1 LTTSVDPIRPT
12 PILPGPP
19 KRLWEGLPAPYLLSF
34 FFVAI
39 ATGFG
44 FLIEELTGRFSTF
57 PFYAAVVASVWFG
70 TGPGV
75 FAVVLSIVT
84 VEDIWTPPLFSLRID
99 STELPSFVAFVVA
112 TLMTFAWSYQRRTAH
127 RVLEATVAQRTADL
141 RQTNQALQI
150 EIAER
155 QAAEDELRRS
165 EALLAQ
171 GEKLSRTASWIL
183 LHPGDEVRWSAE
195 LFEILA
201 LDPAE
206 PPSYALLYDRI
217 HHSDQARF
225 AAVTE
230 RALQEG
236 GEFSCEMRIVTPGGV
251 TKFVQAV
258 GTVKRGAAG
267 VGTAGVT
274 ECIGTIMDL
283 TERKKTE
290 QALHDAEAEL
300 ARTLRLATLA
310 EVAATIAHEI
320 NQPLA
325 AIAANGS
332 ACLRSLTRSPPLMG
346 TAREAAECIVSDSHR
361 AANVIARIRA
371 LFDKEEPQREDVD
384 INVLLRE
391 VIGLSRS
398 AIDRLRVVVRTKLSN
413 SLPTLMADPVQLR
426 QVLVNLVTNA
436 LEAME
441 EAGGRPRQLTLCSKA
456 DGNAITVA
464 VEDTGV
470 GLQPGQAER
479 VFDSFYTT
487 KRKGIG
493 VGLAISRSI
502 VEAHGG
508 SIWAVP
514 NEPRGA
520 RFGLTLP
527 LVAATDEP
535 LEMAPASKE

>member
-1 LTTSVDPIRPT
+1 
-12 PILPGPP
+12 
-19 KRLWEGLPAPYLLSF
+19 
-34 FFVAI
+34 
-39 ATGFG
+39 
-44 FLIEELTGRFSTF
+44 
-57 PFYAAVVASVWFG
+57 
-70 TGPGV
+70 
-75 FAVVLSIVT
+75 VL
-84 VEDIWTPPLFSLRID
+84 
-99 STELPSFVAFVVA
+99 A
-112 TLMTFAWSYQRRTAH
+112 TLMTFAWSSQRRNAH
-127 RVLEATVAQRTADL
+127 RVLEATVQQRTADL
-141 RQTNQALQI
+141 RQTNQALQV
-150 EIAER
+150 EIGER

-171 GEKLSRTASWIL
+171 GQKLSRTASWTL
-183 LHPGDEVRWSAE
+183 LQPGNEVRWSAE

-206 PPSYALLYDRI
+206 LPSYDLLLDRI
-217 HHSDQARF
+217 HRNDRHRF
-225 AAVTE
+225 EAVTE

-236 GEFSCEMRIVTPGGV
+236 GEFSCEMRIVTPDGV

-258 GTVKRGAAG
+258 GEAKPGAAG
-267 VGTAGVT
+267 GV
-274 ECIGTIMDL
+274 ECIGTVMDL

-290 QALHDAEAEL
+290 QALHAAEAEL

-361 AANVIARIRA
+361 AADVIARIRA
-371 LFDKEEPQREDVD
+371 LFDKEEPQRECVDV
-384 INVLLRE
+384 NMLLRD
-391 VIGLSRS
+391 VIALSRS
-398 AIDRLRVVVRTKLSN
+398 AIDRLRVVVRTEFSN
-413 SLPTLMADPVQLR
+413 SLPPLMADPVQLR

-436 LEAME
+436 LEAIE
-441 EAGGRPRQLTLCSKA
+441 EAGGRSRRLTLRSKA
-456 DGNAITVA
+456 VDGRTVTVA
-464 VEDTGV
+464 IEDTGV
-470 GLQPGQAER
+470 GLQPGQAEH

-508 SIWAVP
+508 TIWTAP

-520 RFGLTLP
+520 RFGFTLP
-527 LVAATDEP
+527 LAAASDEP
-535 LEMAPASKE
+535 LEMAAASKE